1 MDIAFLFPG
10 QGAQFSGMARDLY
23 EHSMEV
29 RELFEIASGI
39 AGKLMEKLLFD
50 GTEEELKQTDN
61 TQIAITLANLSA
73 RTVLKE
79 FGIAPSRSAGFS
91 LGEYAG
97 LVDAGVLT
105 PHDAFTLVQHRG
117 GIMERVSRSADDETG
132 PAGMSAV
139 MGKDLPEVLEMLSE
153 AGVHDVYPSLYNSPL
168 QTVIGG
174 RAAALSAAAERLRD
188 AGVRKVIPLK
198 VSGPFH
204 TPLMAPAR
212 EQFSDIACDI
222 DFRDPLH
229 PVYSNVTGAPV
240 TSGEEARSLCLDQL
254 VKTVMWT
261 SEERRILEDS
271 FAAPASSA
279 ATAATETHVDQLFLE
294 VGPGSVLQGLW
305 KAIGKV
311 DATWPAGRFR
321 TAGTL
326 PEIEAIAKELED
338 AD

>member
-10 QGAQFSGMARDLY
+10 QGAQFPGMARDLH
-23 EHSMEV
+23 EHSPEV
-29 RELFEIASGI
+29 RRLFEIASTI
-39 AGKLMEKLLFD
+39 AGKSMEKLLFEGSD
-50 GTEEELKQTDN
+50 EELKQTDN
-61 TQIAITLANLSA
+61 TQIAITLANLAA
-73 RTVLKE
+73 RAVLME
-79 FGIAPSRSAGFS
+79 FGITPSRSAGFS

-97 LVDAGVLT
+97 FVDAGVLS
-105 PHDAFTLVQHRG
+105 PEDAFTLVLHRG
-117 GIMERVSRSADDETG
+117 TIMERVSRSLDDEAG

-139 MGKDLPEVLEMLSE
+139 MGKDLPEVLEILAETGLS
-153 AGVHDVYPSLYNSPL
+153 DVYPSLYNSPL
-168 QTVIGG
+168 QTVVGG
-174 RAAALSAAAERLRD
+174 RAAALTAAAEQMKA

-222 DFRDPLH
+222 PFRDPLH
-229 PVYSNVTGAPV
+229 PVYSNVTGGPV
-240 TSGEEARSLCLDQL
+240 TDGEEARALCLDQL

-261 SEERRILEDS
+261 SEERRLLEDGLS
-271 FAAPASSA
+271 GAPDDAH
-279 ATAATETHVDQLFLE
+279 ENQLFLE

-305 KAIGKV
+305 NAIGK
-311 DATWPAGRFR
+311 TQSWPVGRFR

-326 PEIEAIAKELED
+326 PEIESIAKELEY